1 MKLNYAK
8 TIEKWGIFEVT
19 VSGPKEGN
27 PFCDQWIKGTFCCK
41 NEKKTVDGFYDGDGT
56 YRVRFMPSFTDEYT
70 FEIEARSE
78 ERRVGKE
85 CASMCRSRWS
95 PYH

>member
-41 NEKKTVDGFYDGDGT
+41 NEKKTVVWFL
-56 YRVRFMPSFTDEYT
+56 
-70 FEIEARSE
+70 
-78 ERRVGKE
+78 
-85 CASMCRSRWS
+85 
-95 PYH
+95 